1 MSKRSSK
8 SSRKSWPPLGKR
20 KQAQSPPG
28 DLDDGKGQ
36 REKQPEPL
44 SGDVITR
51 AHDASLAGL
60 SFSGGGIR
68 SATFCLGVLQ
78 ALADLHLLRK
88 FHYLSTVSGGGYIGS
103 WLIAWIH
110 RRGGKIEEVERGLR
124 TDWKQHP
131 TGAPDE
137 IRFLRQFSNYLT
149 PKLGWLGADT
159 WTVVA
164 IYLRNVLLNMI
175 ALIAVLVLFLALPR
189 LLGVG
194 LSLPLDRFALA
205 LVFVVLLVLAAVFVV
220 LNLLLLKRQQRDAW
234 AGEWLQKGAKRVRE
248 LSLGAP
254 TLSPE
259 GEGVYLLGKE
269 FRDFVLDLD
278 FILPRPRRARQIDSS
293 PSETKQAEQKGR
305 GWEIQI
311 GKGETGKFPGQPQ
324 EKWPLERTKPEA
336 INCLRI
342 VCLRQTFAAR
352 LNGHEV
358 NASRARRDLPEEGGI
373 ELILPKEQ
381 RPELTSILLRPIHS
395 SRWFSRQGWVQSLIV
410 APLLLAGI
418 ISTLLFGSGAS
429 IPRLLKLP
437 VSWSWLDQPEWI
449 WWAVIATAVAGL
461 AHAIDFRSDPPP
473 SLSSNDE
480 KREFSGGGRLVEE
493 GCPQTVAS
501 LLGPARDGCRRR
513 GRRCCPGL
521 FSRSASTGPG

>member
-1 MSKRSSK
+1 MFLCLRLSLGAAVFRFFLFHWPEPVLRKAAMSAPEANVKTFFEVFEEELAAFGVRT
-8 SSRKSWPPLGKR
+8 
-20 KQAQSPPG
+20 QAQSPPG

-137 IRFLRQFSNYLT
+137 IRFLRQFSNYLYAQAGLARGGYLDGGRYL
-149 PKLGWLGADT
+149 PAQRPPEHDRNRGAGPFSCAAT
-159 WTVVA
+159 AAWSRIKPAARQVCSRSG
-164 IYLRNVLLNMI
+164 LRCP
-175 ALIAVLVLFLALPR
+175 A
-189 LLGVG
+189 
-194 LSLPLDRFALA
+194 
-205 LVFVVLLVLAAVFVV
+205 VLAAVFVV

-234 AGEWLQKGAKRVRE
+234 AGEWLQKGAKGVRE
-248 LSLGAP
+248 LSLAAP

-259 GEGVYLLGKE
+259 GEGVYSLGKE
-269 FRDFVLDLD
+269 FRDFVLDLE
-278 FILPRPRRARQIDSS
+278 FTLPRSDAHGRLILRLP
-293 PSETKQAEQKGR
+293 EKKQAEQKGR

-311 GKGETGKFPGQPQ
+311 GKGETGKFPRQPP
-324 EKWPLERTKPEA
+324 EKWPLERTEPKA

-373 ELILPKEQ
+373 ELILPKEE
-381 RPELTSILLRPIHS
+381 RPEFTSILLRPIHC

-418 ISTLLFGSGAS
+418 ISTLLFGSDTS

-449 WWAVIATAVAGL
+449 WWAVIATAVAGT
-461 AHAIDFRSDPPP
+461 R
-473 SLSSNDE
+473 N
-480 KREFSGGGRLVEE
+480 
-493 GCPQTVAS
+493 
-501 LLGPARDGCRRR
+501 
-513 GRRCCPGL
+513 
-521 FSRSASTGPG
+521 